1 MKHIDFETLNAI
13 NWSKSFFRKVLRE
26 YSKDEYKELSF
37 TTTISKR
44 KLLKYLKKLTK
55 ETQKLYY
62 DFLVEKLEKNE
73 LKKSNIKKKGK

>member
-1 MKHIDFETLNAI
+1 MKQIDFEVLDAI
-13 NWSKSFFRKVLRE
+13 NWSKSFFRRMLRE

-44 KLLKYLKKLTK
+44 KLLRNLKKLTK

-62 DFLVEKLEKNE
+62 DFLVEKLEKN
-73 LKKSNIKKKGK
+73 KKKKGK

>member
-1 MKHIDFETLNAI
+1 MKHIDFQVLDTI

-37 TTTISKR
+37 ATTISKR
-44 KLLKYLKKLTK
+44 KLLRNLKKLTK

-62 DFLVEKLEKNE
+62 EFLVEKLEKNK
-73 LKKSNIKKKGK
+73 LKKSNKKKEGK

>member
-1 MKHIDFETLNAI
+1 MKHIDFEVLDAI

-44 KLLKYLKKLTK
+44 KLLRNLKKLTK
-55 ETQKLYY
+55 ETQKIYY

-73 LKKSNIKKKGK
+73 LKKSNRKKKGK

>member
-1 MKHIDFETLNAI
+1 MKYIDFKVLDAI

-37 TTTISKR
+37 TTAISKR
-44 KLLKYLKKLTK
+44 KLLRNLKKLTK
-55 ETQKLYY
+55 ETQKIYY

-73 LKKSNIKKKGK
+73 LKKSNRKKKGK

>member
-1 MKHIDFETLNAI
+1 MKHIDFKVLDAI

-26 YSKDEYKELSF
+26 YSKDEYKEFSF

-44 KLLKYLKKLTK
+44 KLLRNLKKLTK
-55 ETQKLYY
+55 ETQKIYY

-73 LKKSNIKKKGK
+73 LKKSNRKKKGK